1 MLAFI
6 KRQVESALYVEKHY
20 EIINR
25 HNRVIWADPP
35 KVAIFVNCMFFSPA
49 AIAESILEIV
59 KEGLQ
64 SVQEKTISV
73 RLAYFHAS
81 FLTRNFISIMIA
93 NPSHQTRCQISL
105 DEASSRNGS
114 SPREKTML
122 RYLKV

>member
-6 KRQVESALYVEKHY
+6 KRQVKSALYVEKHY

-25 HNRVIWADPP
+25 HYRVIRADPP
-35 KVAIFVNCMFFSPA
+35 KVAIFVNFMYFNPA

-59 KEGLQ
+59 KGLQ
-64 SVQEKTISV
+64 SVQEKAISV
-73 RLAYFHAS
+73 RLAYCHAS

-93 NPSHQTRCQISL
+93 NLTSRLVTRIGNH
-105 DEASSRNGS
+105 DGNGS